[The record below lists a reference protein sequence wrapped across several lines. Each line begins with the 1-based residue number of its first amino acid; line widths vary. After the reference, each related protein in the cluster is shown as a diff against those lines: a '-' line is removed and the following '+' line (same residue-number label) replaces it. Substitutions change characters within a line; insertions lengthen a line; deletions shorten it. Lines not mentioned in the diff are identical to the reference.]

1 MKTFVNQGLCLALLL
16 VVPGAAALAEEM
28 SVYYVCPG
36 NVFTNMLSA
45 KEAQSRG
52 CKAREVQQPTTISG
66 PKLRPPLAAGRSSDM
81 RVGAADQ
88 KARDSDARRILTD
101 ELSKQE
107 DKLAAMR
114 KDYNDGQPERQGDER
129 NYQKYLDRVAE
140 MKASLARQESDVAA
154 IRRELASLPQ

>member
-1 MKTFVNQGLCLALLL
+1 MKTFAFQRLGPALLL
-16 VVPGAAALAEEM
+16 AGIVVAVPAEEA

-66 PKLRPPLAAGRSSDM
+66 PRLRAPSGVARASDA
-81 RVGAADQ
+81 RIDAADQ

-107 DKLAAMR
+107 DKLAALR
-114 KDYNDGQPERQGDER
+114 KEYNDGQPDRLGDER

-140 MKASLARQESDVAA
+140 LKASIARQESDVAA